1 MAFFLDNKPNAS
13 TSGAATSTP
22 STSNR
27 AVSSVPGQ
35 IFESAHPSTNQSA
48 ENNAAPSKEPRLELE
63 TGVVAEP
70 QDHEI
75 EVTVGSSRVQFEQ
88 ISESDETEDELP
100 HNRIAQLALAG
111 TLDSRQG
118 CAIHNLKINILI
130 YLYEKINHI

>member
-22 STSNR
+22 STPNR

-48 ENNAAPSKEPRLELE
+48 ENNAAP
-63 TGVVAEP
+63 

-88 ISESDETEDELP
+88 LSESDETDDELP
-100 HNRIAQLALAG
+100 HNRITELALAG